1 MTSSAKP
8 LNAAATFIDSLN
20 TAAVRM
26 LANAVFG
33 QPLLH
38 MLSQQSGLER
48 PLVAQ
53 ALSFD
58 DSAHKHPALFSLTDK
73 HQQWL
78 HQLDQEP
85 RQLLEYLHNDKH
97 IKLGIYHERLWQFF
111 LLNNDD
117 TQLLASNLT
126 ARNNGNDLGEFDLI
140 YHHRDFGLVHLE
152 IASKY
157 YLACSQH
164 TDNWETWLGPGRTD
178 RLDLKL
184 NHSINKQMNLADHP
198 RATEQLLS
206 YLDDHV
212 DNHLDNHLNKLSIKK
227 PTAEKPLSKQLH
239 IGGRLFYRRE
249 NPLSPSHSAHPE
261 HLSEQHQTGHWLL
274 LSEWQDLLSQHQ
286 VDYHLIDKPYWLD
299 TAKGNQRRL
308 ANTETNQAASTHTST
323 STSTGTST
331 GTSTKMPEMIIYR
344 IEALDIE
351 TAFCFIV
358 PNDWLTRP
366 SV

>member
-8 LNAAATFIDSLN
+8 LNTVATFIDSLN

-38 MLSQQSGLER
+38 MLSQQSDLER

-53 ALSFD
+53 ALRFD

-78 HQLDQEP
+78 RQLDQQP

-164 TDNWETWLGPGRTD
+164 TDNWTTWLGPGRTD

-198 RATEQLLS
+198 RATEQLLC
-206 YLDDHV
+206 
-212 DNHLDNHLNKLSIKK
+212 HLDKLSIEK

-249 NPLSPSHSAHPE
+249 KPLSPSYLAHPE
-261 HLSEQHQTGHWLL
+261 HLNEQHQTGHWLL
-274 LSEWQDLLSQHQ
+274 LSEWQDLLSQYQ

-308 ANTETNQAASTHTST
+308 ANAEANQAASTQTTISTTISTTTHTP
-323 STSTGTST
+323 
-331 GTSTKMPEMIIYR
+331 TKMPEMVIYS
-344 IEALDIE
+344 IEALNIE

-366 SV
+366 SI